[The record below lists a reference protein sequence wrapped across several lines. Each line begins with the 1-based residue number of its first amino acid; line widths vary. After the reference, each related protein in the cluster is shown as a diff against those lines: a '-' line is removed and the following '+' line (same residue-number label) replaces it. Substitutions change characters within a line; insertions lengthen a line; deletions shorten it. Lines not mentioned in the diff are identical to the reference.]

1 MRDAILKYVEM
12 QSFNVRPVV
21 AFLVRDG
28 YSEAKAA
35 EMVDALLQWV
45 AGHAV
50 REHQTPYVMFHG
62 PVDEAFHAFILNTA
76 LYADFCERHIGW
88 FLHHTPLDEEQAV
101 EELVLSGV
109 HYTVDFIEE
118 QFGDSLH
125 PLLKEWGVEARAGR
139 IEVSAV
145 SCVCN
150 GYEVSYEHRKTA

>member
-1 MRDAILKYVEM
+1 MRDSVVKYIEM
-12 QSFNVRPVV
+12 QSFDVRPVV

-28 YSEAKAA
+28 YTEAQAI
-35 EMVDALLQWV
+35 EMVTALRQWL

-62 PVDEAFHAFILNTA
+62 PVDQAFHAFVLHTQ
-76 LYADFCERHIGW
+76 LYADFCEKHVGW
-88 FLHHTPLDEEQAV
+88 FIHHTPLDEEQAV

-109 HYTVDFIEE
+109 NYTVNFLEDE
-118 QFGDSLH
+118 FGTSLH

-150 GYEVSYEHRKTA
+150 GYEVTYDKRMTA